1 MKNMTKRVLAV
12 ALSGVLCGT
21 VLLTQGCDNPDKTGG
36 AAPEK
41 SADASGGEKVGVINL
56 GAVADAMGWGQNM
69 TQKSKELKDASEAD
83 INKVKGLLQDDIK
96 AQMKAMGLKE
106 NDKADSLSDKD
117 KQKLGQLIGRD
128 DQYLQQLTQAA
139 NQRMQAYQNQ
149 WVQEYRRVLGPIIS
163 EVADQKHVSVV
174 INYTEPVLYA
184 DPSVD
189 LTKAVIAD
197 ASGKPMKLNEIPM
210 PGPLVNITANA
221 ATNPSATQPA
231 AK

>member
-1 MKNMTKRVLAV
+1 
-12 ALSGVLCGT
+12 
-21 VLLTQGCDNPDKTGG
+21 
-36 AAPEK
+36 
-41 SADASGGEKVGVINL
+41 
-56 GAVADAMGWGQNM
+56 M

-83 INKVKGLLQDDIK
+83 INKVKKLLQDDIA
-96 AQMKAMGLKE
+96 AQAKAMGLKDG
-106 NDKADSLSDKD
+106 DKVDALPDKD

-139 NQRMQAYQNQ
+139 NQRMQGYQNQ

-197 ASGKPMKLNEIPM
+197 ASGKPLHLNDIPM
-210 PGPLVNITANA
+210 PGPLVNITANGPA
-221 ATNPSATQPA
+221 SGPSTAPA
-231 AK
+231 K